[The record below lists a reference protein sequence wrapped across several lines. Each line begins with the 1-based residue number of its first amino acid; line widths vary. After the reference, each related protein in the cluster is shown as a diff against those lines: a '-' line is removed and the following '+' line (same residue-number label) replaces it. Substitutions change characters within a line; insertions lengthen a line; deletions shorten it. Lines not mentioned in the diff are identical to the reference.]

1 MRISAGPTAVRSLT
15 TYAPSQPALLLPLLR
30 PLLLPNSTSPPL
42 PASPILPTNPPQ
54 VKYWA
59 LGNEIWGPWQV
70 AQLSAPA
77 YSALAYQ
84 YAKAM
89 KLLDPSITLILC
101 GETGYS
107 SWDHTVLTSCVKHD
121 VHGLGG
127 DPTKRLIDMHSI
139 HVYTADADPVVNAV
153 APRSAER
160 AIQMAMSLIDLA
172 RIENGVPATVPRPTI
187 CFDEWNVWDPI
198 RAPGEQ
204 GAEEKY
210 TLSDALAVGVWLN
223 AFVRQAASVGM
234 ANIAQSVNVISP
246 LMTTKDSV
254 VKQTTWWPLLLFSKF
269 MRGHSVALNV
279 RAPEYLGRTNPAWI
293 RGTIET
299 PFLDASA
306 ALGEDGWVTLAV
318 VNVHEER
325 DFEVELKGVKE
336 GKVDVYTV
344 TGESVTVVNTEGEE
358 KVGIKESSW
367 DGVGKYKF
375 GKASLTLL
383 RWKA

>member
-1 MRISAGPTAVRSLT
+1 
-15 TYAPSQPALLLPLLR
+15 
-30 PLLLPNSTSPPL
+30 
-42 PASPILPTNPPQ
+42 PPQ

-84 YAKAM
+84 YAKAL

-139 HVYTADADPVVNAV
+139 HVYTADGDAVANAV
-153 APRSAER
+153 APRAAER
-160 AIQMAMSLIDLA
+160 AIQMAMALVDLA
-172 RIENGVPATVPRPTI
+172 RIENGVPAAVPRPTI
-187 CFDEWNVWDPI
+187 CFDEWNVWDPV

-223 AFVRQAASVGM
+223 VFVRQAASVGM

-246 LMTTKDSV
+246 LMTTPTGV
-254 VKQTTWWPLLLFSKF
+254 VRQTTWWPLLLFSRF
-269 MRGHSVALNV
+269 MRGHSVALSV

-344 TGESVTVVNTEGEE
+344 TGESAAVVNTEGEE

-367 DGVGKYKF
+367 DGVGKYTF
-375 GKASLTLL
+375 GKSSLTLL